1 MVFRQAGNGCNRGQ
15 DEAIAAPGTANA
27 SGTGAALERA
37 SNNDGLNILAR
48 TGFAVMALLHILIG
62 IIALRLVLGGYGDA
76 DTSGALRPL
85 ADSAAGPLLMWG
97 GCAACA
103 ALALWQL
110 GEASVRVRRKSAG
123 TRLSKAV
130 SSGSLVVIY
139 GSVALT
145 FAAFARG
152 RGKDSGDSVA
162 RFSSAVLS
170 SPAGMPALI
179 AVGLLI
185 LGIGVYFIYKG
196 TRRKFRSELP
206 HFNGTKRGRVI
217 ELLGLTGHIAKGISL
232 ILAGGLFI
240 LAAVHDAP
248 GESTGLDGSLKRL
261 LATPAGPYIVAL
273 IAAGLIF
280 YGVFA
285 LVRARY
291 GRM

>member
-1 MVFRQAGNGCNRGQ
+1 MF
-15 DEAIAAPGTANA
+15 
-27 SGTGAALERA
+27 
-37 SNNDGLNILAR
+37 
-48 TGFAVMALLHILIG
+48 
-62 IIALRLVLGGYGDA
+62 GGYGDA

-85 ADSAAGPLLMWG
+85 AESAAGPALMWG
-97 GCAACA
+97 GCTACA

-110 GEASVRVRRKSAG
+110 SEATLRVRRRSAG
-123 TRLSKAV
+123 TRLTKAV

-145 FAAFARG
+145 FAAFAQG
-152 RGKDSGDSVA
+152 RGKDSGDSTA
-162 RFSSAVLS
+162 RFSSAVLA
-170 SPAGMPALI
+170 SPAGRPALA

-185 LGIGVYFIYKG
+185 LGIGAYFISKG
-196 TRRKFRSELP
+196 ARRKFRSELR
-206 HFNGTKRGRVI
+206 HFAGTRREQVI
-217 ELLGLTGHIAKGISL
+217 DLLGVTGHVAKGIAL

-240 LAAVHDAP
+240 FAAVHKNA

-261 LATPAGPYIVAL
+261 LDTPPGPYPVAV

-280 YGVFA
+280 YGIFA

>member
-1 MVFRQAGNGCNRGQ
+1 MAN
-15 DEAIAAPGTANA
+15 ETAANSTAE
-27 SGTGAALERA
+27 ALERA
-37 SNNDGLNILAR
+37 SNTEGLDVLAR
-48 TGFAVMALLHILIG
+48 AGFAVMALLHILIG
-62 IIALRLVLGGYGDA
+62 SIALRLVLGGYGDA
-76 DTSGALRPL
+76 DTSGALGPL
-85 ADSAAGPLLMWG
+85 AGSAAGPVLMWS
-97 GCAACA
+97 GCAVCA

-110 GEASVRVRRKSAG
+110 AEASVRARRKSAG
-123 TRLSKAV
+123 QRLTKAV

-139 GSVALT
+139 GGVALT

-152 RGKDSGDSVA
+152 RGRDSGDSVA
-162 RFSSAVLS
+162 GFSAAVLS
-170 SPAGMPALI
+170 SPAGRPALT

-196 TRRKFRSELP
+196 ARRKFRPELRR
-206 HFNGTKRGRVI
+206 FAGTGRGRVI
-217 ELLGLTGHIAKGISL
+217 EVLGVTGHIAKGIAL

-240 LAAVHDAP
+240 LAAANNSP

-261 LATPAGPYIVAL
+261 LITPAGPWVVSA

-280 YGVFA
+280 YGLFA

>member
-1 MVFRQAGNGCNRGQ
+1 MYRAEPMTDRIVA
-15 DEAIAAPGTANA
+15 ESAAQT
-27 SGTGAALERA
+27 LERA
-37 SNNDGLNILAR
+37 SNSDGLNVLAR

-62 IIALRLVLGGYGDA
+62 FIALRLVLGGYGDA
-76 DTSGALRPL
+76 DTGGALKPL
-85 ADSAAGPLLMWG
+85 AASPAGPLLMWG

-110 GEASVRVRRKSAG
+110 GEATVRVRRKSTG
-123 TRLSKAV
+123 KRLSKAV
-130 SSGSLVVIY
+130 SSGSLVLIY

-152 RGKDSGDSVA
+152 RGRDSGDSTA
-162 RFSSAVLS
+162 TFSTAVLA

-185 LGIGVYFIYKG
+185 LGIGIYFIYKG
-196 TRRKFRSELP
+196 LRRNFRSELR
-206 HFNGTKRGRVI
+206 HFKGTKRGQVI
-217 ELLGLTGHIAKGISL
+217 DLLGLTGHIAKGISL

-240 LAAVHDAP
+240 LAAVHNSP
-248 GESTGLDGSLKRL
+248 RESTGLDGSLKRL
-261 LATPAGPYIVAL
+261 LDTPAGPPIVAV

-280 YGVFA
+280 YGLFA